1 MPVIAKICGLKTAE
15 TVDAAVAN
23 GAGLVGFNF
32 YPRSPR
38 AIDPAQAKLLGAR
51 VPAPILKVGLFVD
64 DDDDRIAGILAR
76 CDLDAL
82 QLHGHETPERAAE
95 IRGRFGKPVIKALSV
110 SAAEDLA
117 PAASYEPV
125 VDYLMFDAKPPKSLA
140 GALPGGNA
148 LSFDWALLSGRRFS
162 RPWLLAGGLTPENLA
177 EAVRR
182 TGAPMVDV
190 SSGVEDRP
198 GEKNPSK
205 IKAFLDA
212 AKRL

>member
-1 MPVIAKICGLKTAE
+1 MDPILLIVFLPLLASVIAGLGNRALGNTVAKSLTTGALFIACGLSWPIFLGFFGGHAE
-15 TVDAAVAN
+15 AHV
-23 GAGLVGFNF
+23 
-32 YPRSPR
+32 
-38 AIDPAQAKLLGAR
+38 
-51 VPAPILKVGLFVD
+51 VPV
-64 DDDDRIAGILAR
+64 
-76 CDLDAL
+76 L
-82 QLHGHETPERAAE
+82 QWVQSG
-95 IRGRFGKPVIKALSV
+95 S
-110 SAAEDLA
+110 
-117 PAASYEPV
+117 
-125 VDYLMFDAKPPKSLA
+125 
-140 GALPGGNA
+140 